1 MFNES
6 LSVIKL
12 KNILLVTVPDNP
24 SDDVIYELQNKVL
37 AAMEKYESAGLIL
50 DISSVNVMD
59 SFFARTIAETTQMV
73 TLMGGHTVVA
83 GMRPG
88 VAITAAEL
96 GLRLGNAL
104 SALDVDAGMELLQ
117 RSLAATA

>member
-12 KNILLVTVPDNP
+12 KNILLVTVPDDP
-24 SDDVIYELQNKVL
+24 SDDMIYELQNKVL
-37 AAMEKYESAGLIL
+37 AAMEKHESAGLIL

-96 GLRLGNAL
+96 GLQLGNAL
-104 SALDVDAGMELLQ
+104 SALDVDAGLELLQ
-117 RSLAATA
+117 RNLAAAA